1 MEEKQESESKRT
13 EIAESDT
20 WIEFA
25 EHFRNKVTAESY
37 LSEIREFEHIC
48 GKTFFKAGEKDV
60 RQYYEYLKVR
70 CELGKISGSTFSKK
84 FWELHSF
91 AAFAAERKGS
101 KDVPAAFEDYFF
113 PWLKLVGRQEK
124 IVQSVPVEDM
134 DALYQAAQEDSM
146 AYAIITCIHR
156 VGLSSREIA
165 ELKQSDLAT
174 YENGVFAYIASREDF
189 CFIPEDVVLILER
202 YMEEREMVEE
212 TDTLFH
218 NRNGA
223 PLNKMYISRM
233 LKKYTTKAGI
243 PSYSAEKIRTTCGVT
258 MSAYGA
264 SYMQVA
270 KQMGITGTQIKK
282 YKNKQYKKNLQ
293 LKANELVKIKIE
305 PPNE

>member
-1 MEEKQESESKRT
+1 
-13 EIAESDT
+13 
-20 WIEFA
+20 
-25 EHFRNKVTAESY
+25 
-37 LSEIREFEHIC
+37 
-48 GKTFFKAGEKDV
+48 
-60 RQYYEYLKVR
+60 
-70 CELGKISGSTFSKK
+70 
-84 FWELHSF
+84 
-91 AAFAAERKGS
+91 
-101 KDVPAAFEDYFF
+101 
-113 PWLKLVGRQEK
+113 
-124 IVQSVPVEDM
+124 
-134 DALYQAAQEDSM
+134 M